1 MSCEVCLARRCRSY
15 YGYHLLFHLCKGKD
29 LIPKRQIFLSFF
41 STYQTTNHQTKASVP
56 TAFTIGKQNNN
67 PQKQQKRHAESIL
80 RAHLLGIDII
90 IKYLSRIRAQRGA

>member
-41 STYQTTNHQTKASVP
+41 FLNLEKVLIDYLLSNNLLM
-56 TAFTIGKQNNN
+56 KQSMKLQQNF
-67 PQKQQKRHAESIL
+67 KQGLSIL
-80 RAHLLGIDII
+80 IMQILLVM
-90 IKYLSRIRAQRGA
+90 LLVVLEL